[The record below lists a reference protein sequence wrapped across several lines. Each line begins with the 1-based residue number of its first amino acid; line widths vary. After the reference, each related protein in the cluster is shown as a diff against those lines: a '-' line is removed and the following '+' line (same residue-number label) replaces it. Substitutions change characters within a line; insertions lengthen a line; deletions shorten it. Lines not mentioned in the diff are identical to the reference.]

1 MLRGKA
7 IVQTGHRERVAIS
20 GFLTYQ
26 VLNLFV
32 KIESRDCWGSAIM
45 AQNAATNQ
53 GGGAEIFT
61 YESSTMLYGMNW
73 SVR

>member
-1 MLRGKA
+1 
-7 IVQTGHRERVAIS
+7 
-20 GFLTYQ
+20 
-26 VLNLFV
+26 
-32 KIESRDCWGSAIM
+32 M
-45 AQNAATNQ
+45 AQNAATNE